1 MFSCIVPRKLA
12 PCDWLGITFDPMYRR
27 SNSPTIA
34 TKLVSLNKLITG
46 LTIGV
51 ITGLDSCGVISN
63 VIVYSVVNPTASAA
77 AK

>member
-34 TKLVSLNKLITG
+34 TKLVSLNKLIRFSKEVMLLAYG
-46 LTIGV
+46 EKL
-51 ITGLDSCGVISN
+51 
-63 VIVYSVVNPTASAA
+63 
-77 AK
+77 